1 MVFCCVWVFV
11 CGSVCVRRERGAAG
25 FRLIVR
31 EVVRWPLFYDT
42 KRVEIAKKT
51 KRKVEKGRQR

>member
-1 MVFCCVWVFV
+1 MFV